1 VSVIPQD
8 FTHSQVCPALYISY
22 LEKLFSAGCFR
33 QYRSTRLQPIMAHA
47 EVQGKAAYNNK
58 AESGAAAAA
67 SRFQRPSE
75 APAASSVIFDYEE
88 SVYQGGDFTSL

>member
-1 VSVIPQD
+1 
-8 FTHSQVCPALYISY
+8 
-22 LEKLFSAGCFR
+22 
-33 QYRSTRLQPIMAHA
+33 MAHA

-88 SVYQGGDFTSL
+88 FVYQGGDFTSL